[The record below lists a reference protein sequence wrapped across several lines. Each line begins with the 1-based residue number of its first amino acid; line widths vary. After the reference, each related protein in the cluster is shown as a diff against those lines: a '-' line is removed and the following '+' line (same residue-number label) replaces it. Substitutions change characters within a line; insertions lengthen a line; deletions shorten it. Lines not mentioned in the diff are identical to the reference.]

1 LNLLFFVLSLTPPR
15 RPFSAGPILLQSPR
29 RERVDEWTLLSFA
42 PPASLRQL
50 RDQRRSLSDSS
61 PPPVFARP
69 RRASAGRGLSF
80 SVSTFPCFCFIL
92 FSASR
97 ALLAA
102 GLPCGSSFI
111 ADPAVAAAS
120 LFPRPPRDIGLHPNL
135 SLFVEARSSRFSSIS
150 FTHSH
155 TFQKNFTNRSSTC
168 TRLRMRRAIAT
179 CNIA

>member
-1 LNLLFFVLSLTPPR
+1 VNLLFFAFSLTPPR

-29 RERVDEWTLLSFA
+29 RERMDEWTLLSFA
-42 PPASLRQL
+42 PPASLRQ
-50 RDQRRSLSDSS
+50 LSDSS

-69 RRASAGRGLSF
+69 RRASAGRGLFF
-80 SVSTFPCFCFIL
+80 SVPTFPCFCFIL

-155 TFQKNFTNRSSTC
+155 TFQKNFNNRSFTHM
-168 TRLRMRRAIAT
+168 RMRRAIET
-179 CNIA
+179 